1 MRRTPRTTAVAAL
14 LLAPVLAAPASATSV
29 HPPRPTGHMEVAAP
43 HRVPAGSR
51 PVVRVHVLELAD
63 ASWPEGRVTVV
74 VHGPGGWEWRTSEP
88 YQGKR
93 LRLRLPKVREPGRYA
108 VRATFR
114 PWRGTPYDP
123 ARDTDTIRVVA
134 SAR

>member
-1 MRRTPRTTAVAAL
+1 MRRTSRTTAVAAL
-14 LLAPVLAAPASATSV
+14 LLAPALAAPASATSV
-29 HPPRPTGHMEVAAP
+29 HPPRPTGRMEVLTP
-43 HRVPAGSR
+43 DRVPAGSR

-74 VHGPGGWEWRTSEP
+74 VRGPGGWEWRTSER
-88 YQGKR
+88 YEGKR
-93 LRLRLPKVREPGRYA
+93 LRLTLPRVREPGRYA

-123 ARDTDTIRVVA
+123 ARDAETIRVVA
-134 SAR
+134 RGR